1 MRALEVRVAKKYS
14 RLSRNSNWVFYLCVH
29 QIFLD
34 SYANFVF
41 LVENDEMNAHH
52 KRYYDASNDQPGT
65 WSPTQAI
72 TLDLALKHET
82 IAQYGTNVQKYR
94 CFLRKCEVAALLS
107 IYYSHREYYT
117 KETH

>member
-41 LVENDEMNAHH
+41 LVENYEMNAHH
-52 KRYYDASNDQPGT
+52 KRYYDASNDQGGT

-72 TLDLALKHET
+72 ALDLALKHET
-82 IAQYGTNVQKYR
+82 IA
-94 CFLRKCEVAALLS
+94 
-107 IYYSHREYYT
+107 
-117 KETH
+117 